1 MVVYIEQG
9 VITKEN
15 IDCERSELLKLFI
28 LAGKES
34 LVHLQLIN
42 IYFFKKK
49 FLIDKIT
56 FF

>member
-1 MVVYIEQG
+1 MYIEQG

-15 IDCERSELLKLFI
+15 IDCKCSELLKSFI
-28 LAGKES
+28 LVGKES

-42 IYFFKKK
+42 IYFFKK

>member
-1 MVVYIEQG
+1 M
-9 VITKEN
+9 KEN
-15 IDCERSELLKLFI
+15 IDCEHSELLKLFI

-34 LVHLQLIN
+34 LVPLQLIN
-42 IYFFKKK
+42 IYFFFKKK

>member
-15 IDCERSELLKLFI
+15 IDCKHSELLKSFI

-42 IYFFKKK
+42 IYIFLKKS
-49 FLIDKIT
+49 F
-56 FF
+56 